1 MDVNGSI
8 EIDTGRCIGA
18 ATCTRLA
25 PDVFTQDDDGVAE
38 LLPGGA
44 TRADDALLREAVLG
58 CPVQAITVRAS

>member
-1 MDVNGSI
+1 MDVDGGI
-8 EIDTGRCIGA
+8 TIDAGRCIGS

-44 TRADDALLREAVLG
+44 ARADDGLVREAALG
-58 CPVQAITVRAS
+58 CPVQAITVRES